1 MQSFTKSYGLV
12 FEIVSGAD
20 DFSRYVFWV
29 TATRGPSP
37 SWQRIEWKK
46 NSRPPRECRG
56 ALLWQ
61 RAYVVEGHASACP
74 RTVGVDASM
83 WRWRYRCVVELLVVC
98 KVVSTDGMFGVKEK
112 ETSLIISGLARKPR
126 KRRIKV
132 KIRPWCVSFS
142 GYILISPERE
152 MECTQLFC
160 ALGWIIQCQN

>member
-1 MQSFTKSYGLV
+1 MQNLSKFWRLV
-12 FEIVSGAD
+12 SKITFFPSG
-20 DFSRYVFWV
+20 FGRKLSR
-29 TATRGPSP
+29 TTGHPGPLP
-37 SWQRIEWKK
+37 QWQRFCWKK
-46 NSRPPRECRG
+46 NFRPPRECRG

-112 ETSLIISGLARKPR
+112 ETSLNISGLARKPR

>member
-1 MQSFTKSYGLV
+1 MSPFPTGCFTLFDV
-12 FEIVSGAD
+12 RQD
-20 DFSRYVFWV
+20 P
-29 TATRGPSP
+29 TRRPIFLLGNYPLPP
-37 SWQRIEWKK
+37 SW
-46 NSRPPRECRG
+46 NGG

-83 WRWRYRCVVELLVVC
+83 WRWRYRCVVELVVC
-98 KVVSTDGMFGVKEK
+98 KVVSTDGKFGVKEK
-112 ETSLIISGLARKPR
+112 ETSVNISGLARKPR